1 MTKLETPGK
10 STRRRFRAIR
20 DWTPGY
26 FNVTPA
32 HLDIMAECTACGEMR
47 EFARDSLPAAF
58 RQALISEIEPHLK
71 CSACGAKSG
80 KLRFGSYL
88 GEE

>member
-1 MTKLETPGK
+1 MTKIEPTGK
-10 STRRRFRAIR
+10 PTTRRFRAIR

-26 FNVTPA
+26 INVTPA

-47 EFARDSLPAAF
+47 EFQRDGLPRAF
-58 RQALISEIEPHLK
+58 RQALISAIEPHLK
-71 CSACGAKSG
+71 CASCGAKAG

-88 GEE
+88 VEE

>member
-1 MTKLETPGK
+1 MTRLETSGK
-10 STRRRFRAIR
+10 PKTGRFRAIR

-26 FNVTPA
+26 INATPA

-47 EFARDSLPAAF
+47 EFSRDSLP
-58 RQALISEIEPHLK
+58 RGLSHALISEIEPHLK
-71 CSACGAKSG
+71 CTSCGAKSA